1 MSAIARFI
9 AITTAFREITGL
21 KTTALSWRLFGDS
34 KKLGALEAGADI
46 QVTRYEKALQW
57 LSDNW
62 PPEHDALWP
71 GDVARPLASGDDVA
85 DSADALGADE
95 RTNPLR
101 CLPAHGSTAFA
112 TEGQSR

>member
-9 AITTAFREITGL
+9 AVTTAFREISGL
-21 KTTALSWRLFGDS
+21 ETTTLSWRLFGDS

-62 PPEHDALWP
+62 PPEYDASWP
-71 GDVARPLASGDDVA
+71 ADVTRPAKTLAPEVA
-85 DSADALGADE
+85 A
-95 RTNPLR
+95 
-101 CLPAHGSTAFA
+101 
-112 TEGQSR
+112 

>member
-9 AITTAFREITGL
+9 AVTTVFREISGL
-21 KTTALSWRLFGDS
+21 ETTTLSWRLFGDS

-62 PPEHDALWP
+62 PSEHDASWP
-71 GDVARPLASGDDVA
+71 VDVVRPAKTPAPAPEVA
-85 DSADALGADE
+85 A
-95 RTNPLR
+95 
-101 CLPAHGSTAFA
+101 
-112 TEGQSR
+112 

>member
-9 AITTAFREITGL
+9 AVTTAFREITGL

-46 QVTRYEKALQW
+46 QVTRYERALQW

-62 PPEHDALWP
+62 PPEQSALWP
-71 GDVARPLASGDDVA
+71 ADVPRPETSHHDAA
-85 DSADALGADE
+85 DSSDARGADE
-95 RTNPLR
+95 RAKPLR
-101 CLPAHGSTAFA
+101 CLSPHGSDGFVI
-112 TEGQSR
+112 EGQSR

>member
-9 AITTAFREITGL
+9 AVTTAFREITGL

-46 QVTRYEKALQW
+46 HVTRYEKALQW

-62 PPEHDALWP
+62 PLEHDALWP
-71 GDVARPLASGDDVA
+71 ADVARPLASVDDVA
-85 DSADALGADE
+85 DVSAAAGADE
-95 RTNPLR
+95 RAKPLR
-101 CLPAHGSTAFA
+101 CLSPHGGEAFV